1 MKQTVANPLV
11 ARIASLERRIDRAK
25 KAKNDAHR
33 HVYNCSNDLAALEHE
48 RQTALRQLRV
58 EQAN

>member
-1 MKQTVANPLV
+1 MKQTEKNPLV
-11 ARIASLERRIDRAK
+11 ARIASLESRIDRAR
-25 KAKNDAHR
+25 KAKDDAQR

-58 EQAN
+58 EQAS